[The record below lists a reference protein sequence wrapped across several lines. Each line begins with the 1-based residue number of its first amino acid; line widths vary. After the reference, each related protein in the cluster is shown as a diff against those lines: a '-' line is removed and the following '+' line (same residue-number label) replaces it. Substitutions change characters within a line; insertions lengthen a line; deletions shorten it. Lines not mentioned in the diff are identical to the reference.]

1 MSNVRRDDERPGDP
15 SVDQAW
21 RTVATDEPSAQLDAT
36 ILAAARAATVR
47 RQSSPPPP
55 ATRHWW
61 THWQPLAAA
70 AGVAGLAFTI
80 AQMLPREAAVPT
92 KPSASTEQAIER
104 ALPGRSERLPQ
115 QNAAPAPAPAPPPAP
130 READAVP
137 PTAAKRAV
145 PAAPTPPS
153 LATEGAAA
161 RDAAGV
167 TAEADAASEQRLRQ
181 IAPAAA
187 APVTP
192 EDWARRIEALYGA
205 GDETAA
211 ADSLHAFR
219 AAFPD
224 ADQYLA
230 EALLPWAES
239 VSEHP
244 AEAKEPAGIT
254 P

>member
-1 MSNVRRDDERPGDP
+1 MSNVRRDDGRPGDP
-15 SVDQAW
+15 AVDQAW

-47 RQSSPPPP
+47 ERSAPTPP

-80 AQMLPREAAVPT
+80 VQMLPREGAVPAT
-92 KPSASTEQAIER
+92 PATEQVIDR
-104 ALPGRSERLPQ
+104 ALPGRSEGLPQ
-115 QNAAPAPAPAPPPAP
+115 QNAASPPPPSAP
-130 READAVP
+130 GEADAEQ
-137 PTAAKRAV
+137 PTAARRAL

-153 LATEGAAA
+153 RTSEGAAA
-161 RDAAGV
+161 REVAGARAETDAS
-167 TAEADAASEQRLRQ
+167 SEQRLRQ
-181 IAPAAA
+181 IAPPVA

-192 EDWARRIEALYGA
+192 EDWALRIEALYGA
-205 GDETAA
+205 GDESAA
-211 ADSLHAFR
+211 GDLLQAFR
-219 AAFPD
+219 AAYPD

-230 EALLPWAES
+230 EALLPWAAS
-239 VSEHP
+239 VGEQP
-244 AEAKEPAGIT
+244 AQAKEPAGIT